1 MKRTILF
8 ALMIP
13 LLLTGCEPQ
22 RDALHT
28 GRCA

>member
-13 LLLTGCEPQ
+13 LLLTGCGAQ
-22 RDALHT
+22 RDAENWK
-28 GRCA
+28 AFA